1 MNAKKAAAASD
12 RRSAQA
18 VELFEKAMKAL
29 GKRDY
34 EKAQEQLSALLQNH
48 PDQRDIAE
56 RARLFL
62 GLCERS
68 LEKRPAFKP
77 KSFEDLLS
85 YGVLL
90 HNRGEFTEALRLFSQ
105 AAGMHPKDEHALY
118 CMAAAA
124 AQTGDVAGALK
135 SLRAAILANPASR
148 AQARVDADFD
158 PNAAIRTDRLRLLI
172 ANKLALQIARGA
184 VLRNTSDN
192 IPISRAQSC
201 GIRTRR
207 TMSVSRAISPARG

>member
-34 EKAQEQLSALLQNH
+34 EKAQEHLSSLLASH
-48 PDQRDIAE
+48 SEERDISE

-62 GLCERS
+62 GLCQRS

-77 KSFEDLLS
+77 KTFDDLLS

-90 HNRGEFTEALRLFSQ
+90 HNRGEFADALRLFSQ
-105 AAGMHPKDEHALY
+105 AAEMHPKDEHALY

-124 AQTGDVAGALK
+124 AQSGDVAGALK
-135 SLRAAILANPASR
+135 SLRAAIQANPASR
-148 AQARVDADFD
+148 AQARVDTDFD
-158 PNAAIRTDRLRLLI
+158 PIRE
-172 ANKLALQIARGA
+172 NEEFME
-184 VLRNTSDN
+184 VLD
-192 IPISRAQSC
+192 AE
-201 GIRTRR
+201 
-207 TMSVSRAISPARG
+207 A